1 MKRTK
6 LVLSGGGTRGIY
18 QIGALKALQEK
29 GFLDNLSSISAC
41 SIGSINAVI
50 MSQYSIED
58 CKEIWMDMAQREV
71 FKGIDQFSSDYFF
84 KIAQE
89 SFFSDGVDI
98 NPFIKIFESVID
110 EKQVR
115 ESDWE
120 ILFSL
125 YNITQRRQE
134 YTSVSEI
141 PDEKL
146 LDYLI
151 ASCRLPFF
159 KPLFINGDKYLDGGV
174 GDNNPF
180 YSNLRNKHFDLII
193 NIKIMYIPYY
203 IPGIRNVNVGA
214 DRELIISPSGR
225 IGNPI
230 EFKSPSFKEKY
241 EMGYRDALKAIS
253 SFESRPT

>member
-1 MKRTK
+1 MERTK

-18 QIGALKALQEK
+18 QIGALKALHEK
-29 GFLDNLSSISAC
+29 GFLENISSISAC
-41 SIGSINAVI
+41 SIGSINAVL
-50 MSQYSIED
+50 MSQYSLED
-58 CKEIWMDMAQREV
+58 CKDIWMDMGLREV
-71 FKGIDQFSSDYFF
+71 FRGIDQFSSDYFF

-98 NPFIKIFESVID
+98 NPFINIFESLID
-110 EKQVR
+110 EKIVR

-120 ILFSL
+120 IVFSL
-125 YNITQRRQE
+125 YNISQRRQE
-134 YTSVSEI
+134 YASVADI

-174 GDNNPF
+174 GDNNPY
-180 YSNLRNKHFDLII
+180 YSNLRDKHFDLII

-203 IPGIRNVNVGA
+203 IPGIRKVNVGA
-214 DRELIISPSGR
+214 KRELLISPSSR

-230 EFKSPSFKEKY
+230 EFKSPSFLEKY
-241 EMGYRDALKAIS
+241 DMGYKDALKAIS
-253 SFESRPT
+253 NFEPRPT